1 MSMSLLE
8 KLKKKPVPKEIERPI
23 AIKLD
28 NEQVEVQIEIE
39 DQKFERRDVKIG
51 ISDGVNVE
59 IISGVSKDDKIKV
72 WNKTEP
78 IKKGEDDDSSV
89 EMAEN

>member
-1 MSMSLLE
+1 MAISESLLQFDRKTE
-8 KLKKKPVPKEIERPI
+8 EPY
-23 AIKLD
+23 
-28 NEQVEVQIEIE
+28 VEIEIE